1 MTIAAEPRIVEATE
15 EHVPFIAWVALEA
28 FRSHLPQGFWDF
40 MLHDLDEAG
49 KLRQLEA
56 LVATEQRHWS
66 HYSTFLVAEVE
77 GQPVSALCAYFE
89 EELGGP
95 TIRIA
100 ITQANEKTGRTEEQ
114 TAAGFGRAMSIM
126 SVAPEHVPGAWIVE
140 NVATLPD
147 FRRKGLSERL
157 MSAILDRG
165 RAAGATTAD
174 ISVFIGNDG
183 AQRGYEKCGFEVVG
197 DKLDAEFEGVYKTPG
212 VRTLRRS
219 I

>member
-89 EELGGP
+89 EELGG
-95 TIRIA
+95 R
-100 ITQANEKTGRTEEQ
+100 ERED
-114 TAAGFGRAMSIM
+114 RAD
-126 SVAPEHVPGAWIVE
+126 GG
-140 NVATLPD
+140 T
-147 FRRKGLSERL
+147 
-157 MSAILDRG
+157 DRG
-165 RAAGATTAD
+165 
-174 ISVFIGNDG
+174 
-183 AQRGYEKCGFEVVG
+183 
-197 DKLDAEFEGVYKTPG
+197 G
-212 VRTLRRS
+212 VRARNVDHERRP
-219 I
+219 